1 MNFSSSPFLLA
12 FILLLDK
19 KVDKK
24 ENDKSRGGTQRNI
37 LKNIYAHFKALCI

>member
-1 MNFSSSPFLLA
+1 MNFSSSPFFFA

-24 ENDKSRGGTQRNI
+24 ENDKS
-37 LKNIYAHFKALCI
+37 LLDLPALINLLGR